1 MGLITYT
8 LQNFDYQKALSGKLC
23 VMVSD
28 SHSKEDP
35 IQSDALDFGGAGI
48 CRKSGSSNVS
58 LTVNGEEFIFS
69 REGTPSSAN
78 AHGANA
84 HDAHYK
90 LWLATTDTVVTDIG
104 TTVNSNSNT
113 PVTRGQPAGSVDYN
127 AAYNTPKTVDTLYPR
142 DQFAAQALRGIL
154 SHIDNPAALS
164 KNEMDYYCNAAY
176 EWAGLMMTAAA
187 NARPSSVN
195 NGETQPTSETV
206 PVSTLDNNTEIL
218 LNNMLVEFEKT
229 DTNIDT
235 PENPVLAKRVD
246 VPRLINWL
254 TAYQSYQE
262 GGETKTVGLYD
273 LVKAIKDIGSG
284 SSGSSFDGKITE
296 MPDVN
301 ISIKG
306 PGSDNNHPIYISG
319 GGFPTKDALAASF
332 GATTLKSFVTFNES
346 GAVGWSNNANVAAA
360 LLNASGAN
368 DIFNKIETLINARIE
383 AYINASN
390 VTVGGTTYNLHA
402 VAPTT

>member
-1 MGLITYT
+1 MGQITYT
-8 LQNFDYQKALSGKLC
+8 LQEFNYQKALSGKLC
-23 VMVSD
+23 AMVSG
-28 SHSKEDP
+28 SYSEEDT
-35 IQSDALDFGGAGI
+35 IQSNDSNFGGAGI

-78 AHGANA
+78 AHN
-84 HDAHYK
+84 AHYK
-90 LWLATTDTVVTDIG
+90 LWLATTDTVVTDVG
-104 TTVNSNSNT
+104 TTVNSNSQVE
-113 PVTRGQPAGSVDYN
+113 VTRGSTAGEASYGVYDI
-127 AAYNTPKTVDTLYPR
+127 AKTVDTLYPR

-195 NGETQPTSETV
+195 NGETPPTSETV

-235 PENPVLAKRVD
+235 PENPILAKRVD
-246 VPRLINWL
+246 VPRLIKWL
-254 TAYQSYQE
+254 TDYQSYEE
-262 GGETKTVGLYD
+262 GGETKTVGLHD
-273 LVKAIKDIGSG
+273 LIEAIKDIGSG
-284 SSGSSFDGKITE
+284 SGSSFDGNITG

-301 ISIKG
+301 IG
-306 PGSDNNHPIYISG
+306 NMGLGSSSNNPIYISG
-319 GGFPTKDALAASF
+319 GGFPTKDALAAEF
-332 GATTLKSFVTFNES
+332 YGDTAHGQVNKAEHFVAFNYN
-346 GAVGWSNNANVAAA
+346 GAVGYISASELAKRMDITTLVSSA
-360 LLNASGAN
+360 LSTKLTGAYVN
-368 DIFNKIETLINARIE
+368 INGTH
-383 AYINASN
+383 YD
-390 VTVGGTTYNLHA
+390 VTFPNI
-402 VAPTT
+402 

>member
-1 MGLITYT
+1 MGQVIYT
-8 LQNFDYQKALSGKLC
+8 IHDFDYQKALSGKLC
-23 VMVSD
+23 VMVSGNHVKD
-28 SHSKEDP
+28 SDISS
-35 IQSDALDFGGAGI
+35 IASDFGGAGI

-78 AHGANA
+78 AHN
-84 HDAHYK
+84 AHYK
-90 LWLATTDTVVTDIG
+90 LWLATTDTVVTDVG
-104 TTVNSNSNT
+104 TTVNSNSET
-113 PVTRGQPAGSVDYN
+113 TVTRGQTAKNVDYG
-127 AAYNTPKTVDTLYPR
+127 AYDKAKTVDTLYPR

-154 SHIDNPAALS
+154 SHIDNPAAIS

-235 PENPVLAKRVD
+235 PDSPVLAKRVD
-246 VPRLINWL
+246 VPRLIKWL
-254 TAYQSYQE
+254 TDYQSYEE
-262 GGETKTVGLYD
+262 GGETKTVGLHD
-273 LVKAIKDIGSG
+273 LIKAIEDIGSG
-284 SSGSSFDGKITE
+284 ISGSSFDGKITG

-301 ISIKG
+301 IG
-306 PGSDNNHPIYISG
+306 NMGLGRDNSHPIYISG

-332 GATTLKSFVTFNES
+332 GATTLKSFVTFNEN
-346 GAVGWSNNANVAAA
+346 GAVGWSNNANVAVA
-360 LLNASGAN
+360 LLNASDDD
-368 DIFNKIETLINARIE
+368 DIFDKIENLINARIA

>member
-1 MGLITYT
+1 
-8 LQNFDYQKALSGKLC
+8 
-23 VMVSD
+23 
-28 SHSKEDP
+28 
-35 IQSDALDFGGAGI
+35 
-48 CRKSGSSNVS
+48 
-58 LTVNGEEFIFS
+58 
-69 REGTPSSAN
+69 
-78 AHGANA
+78 
-84 HDAHYK
+84 
-90 LWLATTDTVVTDIG
+90 
-104 TTVNSNSNT
+104 
-113 PVTRGQPAGSVDYN
+113 
-127 AAYNTPKTVDTLYPR
+127 
-142 DQFAAQALRGIL
+142 
-154 SHIDNPAALS
+154 
-164 KNEMDYYCNAAY
+164 MDYYCNAAY

-195 NGETQPTSETV
+195 NGETTPTSETV

-229 DTNIDT
+229 DTNINT
-235 PENPVLAKRVD
+235 PDSPVLAKRID

-273 LVKAIKDIGSG
+273 LIKAIKDLGSG

-301 ISIKG
+301 IG
-306 PGSDNNHPIYISG
+306 NMGLGRDNSHPIYISG

-332 GATTLKSFVTFNES
+332 GAATLKSFVTFNEN

-390 VTVGGTTYNLHA
+390 VTVDGTTYNLHA